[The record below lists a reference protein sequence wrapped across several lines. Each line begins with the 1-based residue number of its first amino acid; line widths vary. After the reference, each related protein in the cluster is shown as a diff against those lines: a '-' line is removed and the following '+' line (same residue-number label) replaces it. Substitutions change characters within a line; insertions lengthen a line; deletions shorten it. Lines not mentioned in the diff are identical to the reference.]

1 MVGLLSLPAVKRFSS
16 STMATLLQAAVHV
29 DHVASFEVL
38 LTTPAARQL
47 SSADVGQLLKS
58 ALERNEEKCFRLVAA
73 LPAAWK
79 LGNAAAAQMLQAA
92 ASQGKSRHLQLLLE
106 LPAAQRLSSSSITQ
120 ALEDAMVAG
129 QQDCARLLCES
140 PAVQHLGSL
149 AIAQLLQTAI
159 RSRCD
164 VGVRALCLLSGARQL
179 EEATVLSLVHSAL
192 EQKLPECLAGP
203 AGSAG
208 LLSLPAVQQFSSGTL
223 NDLLQTAAQAGCA
236 GAAPLLC
243 QLPARPSF
251 EAQDV
256 IARLVAAVNSVKF
269 QAADLQLPSP
279 AFEQAGVWLE
289 VLQAVAPWR
298 VAVQLAGDL
307 LQEAVSS
314 SSRGSIAM
322 VRLLTSGLSVLQKLK
337 LPEMCS
343 LMQAAMQCAAEGAG
357 VKVAAL
363 AGLPAAQKMDA
374 VTLDKMLACAGQLQT
389 PDAALG
395 INALCSLPATQ
406 RLEHRSLQDTHMS

>member
-1 MVGLLSLPAVKRFSS
+1 VKRFSS
-16 STMATLLQAAVHV
+16 STMATLLQAAVE
-29 DHVASFEVL
+29 HVASFEVL
-38 LTTPAARQL
+38 MNTPAARQL
-47 SSADVGQLLKS
+47 SSADVAQLLKA
-58 ALERNEEKCFRLVAA
+58 ALESNEERCFRLLAA

-79 LGNAAAAQMLQAA
+79 LDSAAAADMLQAV
-92 ASQGKSRHLQLLLE
+92 ASRGKSRHLQLLLE

-120 ALEDAMVAG
+120 ALEDAIVAG
-129 QQDCARLLCES
+129 QHDCARLLCES
-140 PAVQHLGSL
+140 PAVQHLGGL

-159 RSRCD
+159 RSRCN

-208 LLSLPAVQQFSSGTL
+208 LLSLPAVQQFSSSAL
-223 NDLLQTAAQAGCA
+223 SELLQTAAQASCL
-236 GAAPLLC
+236 GATPLLC
-243 QLPARPSF
+243 QLPTRPNF
-251 EAQDV
+251 EVQEV
-256 IARLVAAVNSVKF
+256 IAWLVAAVSS
-269 QAADLQLPSP
+269 ADPQLPSP
-279 AFEQAGVWLE
+279 GFEQAGVWLE
-289 VLQAVAPWR
+289 VLQAIAPYR

-307 LQEAVSS
+307 LREAIDGSS
-314 SSRGSIAM
+314 SSSITM
-322 VRLLTSGLSVLQKLK
+322 VRLLTGGLSVLQKLK
-337 LPEMCS
+337 LPEVCS
-343 LMQAAMQCAAEGAG
+343 LMQAAMQCSADGAG

-374 VTLDKMLACAGQLQT
+374 VTTDKMLACAGQLQT

-395 INALCSLPATQ
+395 INALRSLPAAQ